1 MDSPFFVIGTE
12 RSGSNLLRLILT
24 SHSRLAV
31 PHPPHLVR
39 YFRPLEGRYGDLGDD
54 PAFRRLVG
62 DVRALLDTH
71 IYPWDVTIDWD
82 RVAREARP
90 RDAFGVQFA
99 LYAQYAAAKG
109 KARWG
114 CKSTFHVA
122 DVPALRERLPG
133 ARFLWLFRD
142 PRDVA
147 ASARKSVFSA
157 THPVSSAELWR
168 DQQAQAFAAEQTG
181 DDVLRVR
188 YEDLIRDPEAEVRRI
203 CAFLGEAFEPAM
215 LRYHETDEARR
226 SGELSESWKRTAEPI
241 ARDNRGKYRKVLSD
255 EEIGWVEG
263 ICAEGMA
270 ELGYAPEHP
279 PVTPRFDA
287 ATRARFR
294 RQERVE
300 ELRIEVR
307 SLLKDKN
314 VLRRWRRAWLLRRL
328 GWGS

>member
-1 MDSPFFVIGTE
+1 MDAPFFIVGTE

-39 YFRPLEGRYGDLGDD
+39 YFSRLQPKYGDLGANAHFQRFVADI
-54 PAFRRLVG
+54 
-62 DVRALLDTH
+62 RALLDTH
-71 IYPWDVTIDWD
+71 IYPWDVPLDWD
-82 RVAREARP
+82 AVARDAQP

-109 KARWG
+109 KVRWG

-122 DVPALRERLPG
+122 EIATLRRLLPG
-133 ARFLWLFRD
+133 ARFLWLYRD

-168 DQQAQAFAAEQTG
+168 DQQALALAAEAG
-181 DDVLRVR
+181 HDDMLRVA
-188 YEDLIRDPEAEVRRI
+188 YEALLADPEGQVRRI
-203 CAFLGEAFEPAM
+203 CDFLGEGYEPAM

-241 ARDNRGKYRKVLSD
+241 RADNRGRYRRQLSD
-255 EEIGWVEG
+255 EEIGWIEG

-270 ELGYAPEHP
+270 ALGYTPEHP
-279 PVTPRFDA
+279 PVTPVFDT

-300 ELRIEVR
+300 ELRIELR
-307 SLLKDKN
+307 SLWKDRN
-314 VLRRWRRAWLLRRL
+314 VARRWRRAWLLRRL
-328 GWGS
+328 GWTS

>member
-1 MDSPFFVIGTE
+1 METPFFLIGTE

-39 YFRPLEGRYGDLGDD
+39 YFRPLEPRYGDLRDD
-54 PAFRRLVG
+54 HAFRRLVG
-62 DVRALLDTH
+62 DVRALVDTH
-71 IYPWDVTIDWD
+71 IYPWDVSLDWE
-82 RVAREARP
+82 RIAHEAAP
-90 RDAFGVQFA
+90 RDSFGIQFA

-109 KARWG
+109 KVRWG

-122 DVPALRERLPG
+122 EVPALRERLPG

-181 DDVLRVR
+181 SDVLRVR
-188 YEDLIRDPEAEVRRI
+188 YEDLIREPEAEVRRI
-203 CAFLGEAFEPAM
+203 CAFLGEDFEPAM

-226 SGELSESWKRTAEPI
+226 SGELAESWKRTAEPI
-241 ARDNRGKYRKVLSD
+241 ARDNRGKYRKVLTD
-255 EEIGWVEG
+255 EEVRWIEG

-270 ELGYAPEHP
+270 ELAYAPEHP
-279 PVTPRFDA
+279 PVPPRFDDA
-287 ATRARFR
+287 ERARFR
-294 RQERVE
+294 RQEKAE
-300 ELRIEVR
+300 ELRIELR
-307 SLLKDKN
+307 SLVKDRN

-328 GWGS
+328 GWTS

>member
-1 MDSPFFVIGTE
+1 MDAPFFLIGTE

-24 SHSRLAV
+24 SHSRIAV

-39 YFRPLEGRYGDLGDD
+39 YFKPLEPRYGDLHDAA
-54 PAFRRLVG
+54 AFRRFVG

-71 IYPWDVTIDWD
+71 IYPWDVPIDWE
-82 RVAREARP
+82 RLAREAVP

-99 LYAQYAAAKG
+99 LYAQYAAAHG

-122 DVPALRERLPG
+122 EVAPLRALLPG
-133 ARFLWLFRD
+133 ARFLWLYRD

-168 DQQAQAFAAEQTG
+168 DQQRLAREAERDH

-188 YEDLIRDPEAEVRRI
+188 YEDLLLDAQGQVRRI
-203 CAFLGEAFEPAM
+203 CDFLGETFEPAM
-215 LRYHETDEARR
+215 LRYHETAEARR

-241 ARDNRGKYRKVLSD
+241 ARDNRGKYRKVLSSQ
-255 EEIGWVEG
+255 EIGWIEG
-263 ICAEGMA
+263 ICAEEMA
-270 ELGYAPEHP
+270 ELGYAPDAP
-279 PVTPRFDA
+279 PVAPVFDA
-287 ATRARFR
+287 AARAAFG
-294 RQERVE
+294 RQERWE
-300 ELRIEVR
+300 ELRIELR
-307 SLLKDKN
+307 SLLRDRN
-314 VLRRWRRAWLLRRL
+314 VARRWRRAWLLRRL
-328 GWGS
+328 GWRS